1 MDVVKKILVPT
12 DFSHCSNEAVD
23 YAATL
28 AAQLNAEILL
38 VHVMELPVYP
48 VNFTLADP
56 LGFRELKEK
65 ADESMEKV
73 AAPWKGKGV
82 AIETL
87 FLKGDPA
94 SEIIKAASAN
104 ECDLIVMGTHGRKGI
119 ARVLIGSVTEQVIR
133 SSSIPVLAVRV
144 RREEEGGEGAPL
156 KTQSTF
162 TALEGG
168 AIS

>member
-1 MDVVKKILVPT
+1 MDAIKRILVPT
-12 DFSHCSNEAVD
+12 DFSHCSNEAID

-48 VNFTLADP
+48 VDFTSADP
-56 LGFRELKEK
+56 LGFRELKKK
-65 ADESMEKV
+65 ADEAMEKA

-82 AIETL
+82 AVETL

-94 SEIIKAASAN
+94 SEIINAASAN

-133 SSSIPVLAVRV
+133 SSTIPVLAVRV
-144 RREEEGGEGAPL
+144 RREEEGGEGAPQRSQSIL
-156 KTQSTF
+156 K
-162 TALEGG
+162 ALEGG
-168 AIS
+168 ATP